1 MGPGN
6 PAPDDGSV
14 PGYARLATP
23 QGVTCEGETLMA
35 WVILIGSGV
44 LEAVWATALGRSDG
58 LKRPVPTVVFIVA
71 GVLSLVGLGTAL
83 ATLPTGT
90 AYAVWTATGASLTV
104 AWAMLTGAESASV
117 KKVLLLTGIVVS
129 VVGLKVIS

>member
-1 MGPGN
+1 MT
-6 PAPDDGSV
+6 DDRPSLGTLV
-14 PGYARLATP
+14 AGITTELGDLVQNQIELAKAEMRESAKA
-23 QGVTCEGETLMA
+23 GA
-35 WVILIGSGV
+35 
-44 LEAVWATALGRSDG
+44 AAAAL
-58 LKRPVPTVVFIVA
+58 FIVA

>member
-1 MGPGN
+1 M
-6 PAPDDGSV
+6 SWFV
-14 PGYARLATP
+14 L
-23 QGVTCEGETLMA
+23 V
-35 WVILIGSGV
+35 VSGV

-58 LKRPVPTVVFIVA
+58 LKKPLPTAVFVVASI
-71 GVLSLVGLGTAL
+71 LSLGGLGIAL
-83 ATLPTGT
+83 ATLPTGS